1 MTLKQS
7 ANCLG
12 LLAEIQGGKTK
23 EEKTI
28 DFPTN
33 IRTPPDALLLKKL

>member
-12 LLAEIQGGKTK
+12 LLAEIQGGKTERGK
-23 EEKTI
+23 N
-28 DFPTN
+28 DRLPN
-33 IRTPPDALLLKKL
+33 